1 MLFENEPDHRI
12 FLLIA
17 GIWGKSRH
25 WFEQQ
30 LKTLNMTFPQ
40 FSTLTALSR
49 KDGVTQR
56 ELADMVETDTT
67 TIMVLCD
74 SLEKKG
80 WLKRMPDPN
89 DRRVNRLILTDSG
102 RGMYSKAAPLV
113 RSGYEHILKGIGA
126 KEFKKVMPI
135 LENLYQNTNELLN
148 QNVK

>member
-1 MLFENEPDHRI
+1 
-12 FLLIA
+12 
-17 GIWGKSRH
+17 
-25 WFEQQ
+25 
-30 LKTLNMTFPQ
+30 
-40 FSTLTALSR
+40 
-49 KDGVTQR
+49 
-56 ELADMVETDTT
+56 MVETDTT

-102 RGMYSKAAPLV
+102 RNIYSKAYPLV
-113 RSGYEHILKGIGA
+113 RSGYEYILKGVGV
-126 KEFKKVMPI
+126 KELKKVIPI

>member
-1 MLFENEPDHRI
+1 MLFENEPDHRL
-12 FLLIA
+12 FLLIF
-17 GIWGKSRH
+17 GIWEKSRR
-25 WFEQQ
+25 WNEQQ
-30 LKTLNMTFPQ
+30 LKMLNMTFPQ

-102 RGMYSKAAPLV
+102 RNIYSKAYPLV
-113 RSGYEHILKGIGA
+113 RSGYEHILKGIGI
-126 KEFKKVMPI
+126 KEFKKVIPT
-135 LENLYQNTNELLN
+135 LEKLYQNTNELLN